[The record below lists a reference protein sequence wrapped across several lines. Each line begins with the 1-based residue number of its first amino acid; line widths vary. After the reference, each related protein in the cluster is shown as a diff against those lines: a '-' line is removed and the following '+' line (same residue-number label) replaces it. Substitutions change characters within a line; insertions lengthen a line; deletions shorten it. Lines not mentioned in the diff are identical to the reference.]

1 MSDTADSENSFPLQ
15 EYSFPPPG
23 RLEGDWRKWGFGH
36 VIVGFIASFFAAA
49 LAFNLVKLANRQ
61 DIDDLYELPMWG
73 ISVVTLSQQLVL
85 IAIVIIAARFF
96 GESLRKDFLLQA
108 RPSDSFKGLSLG
120 IAAQFILVPATTYP
134 FIWLFNIDPD
144 RISEP
149 AKELSD
155 KATSPLGVG
164 ALVLTVVVLAPVS
177 EELFYR
183 GLLYGAIR
191 KRFKVAQSEALT
203 GWFPIIVSSLI
214 FSAVHFQ
221 LLLFP
226 ALFFVGVTF
235 ALIYEKSQR
244 LAPAIWAHVGFN
256 ATTLFNLLV
265 IQ

>member
-1 MSDTADSENSFPLQ
+1 MSNPADTENSSPFE
-15 EYSFPPPG
+15 EYSFPPAG
-23 RLEGDWRKWGFGH
+23 RLEGDWRKWGLGH
-36 VIVGFIASFFAAA
+36 VIVGFLASFFAAA
-49 LAFNLVKLANRQ
+49 LAFNLVESANNQ

-85 IAIVIIAARFF
+85 IAIVIIASRFF

-108 RPSDSFKGLSLG
+108 RANDIFKGLSLG

-144 RISEP
+144 RISGP
-149 AKELSD
+149 ARELSD

-191 KRFKVAQSEALT
+191 KRFKADQSKALT
-203 GWFPIIVSSLI
+203 KWFPIIISSLI
-214 FSAVHFQ
+214 FSAVHLQ

-256 ATTLFNLLV
+256 ATTVFNLLV

>member
-1 MSDTADSENSFPLQ
+1 MSDTAGSENSFPRE

-23 RLEGDWRKWGFGH
+23 RFEGDWRKWGFGH
-36 VIVGFIASFFAAA
+36 VIVGFLASFFAAA
-49 LAFNLVKLANRQ
+49 LAFKLFESANSQ
-61 DIDDLYELPMWG
+61 DIEDLYELPMWC

-85 IAIVIIAARFF
+85 IAIVIISSRFF

-108 RPSDSFKGLSLG
+108 RPRDSFKGLSLG

-164 ALVLTVVVLAPVS
+164 ALVLTVAVLAPVS

-203 GWFPIIVSSLI
+203 KWFPIIVSSLI
-214 FSAVHFQ
+214 FSAVHSE

-226 ALFFVGVTF
+226 ALFVVGMVF
-235 ALIYEKSQR
+235 ALIYERSQR
-244 LAPAIWAHVGFN
+244 LALAIWAHVGFN
-256 ATTLFNLLV
+256 ATTLFSLLV
-265 IQ
+265 LD